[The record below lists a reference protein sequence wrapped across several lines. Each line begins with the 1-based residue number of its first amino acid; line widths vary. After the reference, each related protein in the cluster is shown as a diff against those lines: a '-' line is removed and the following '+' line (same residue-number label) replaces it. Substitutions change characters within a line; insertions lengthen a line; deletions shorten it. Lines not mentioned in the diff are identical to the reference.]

1 MDGTVQEIFAK
12 GFEAYSRDNKL
23 PLHHHKAAWH
33 LIHCRTAQLG
43 GHVRVC
49 ENGHLDGV
57 WYNSCKHRSCPQ
69 CNQIQIERWLRA
81 QQGRLIECAHRH
93 LIFTIP
99 HEFHTLWYFN
109 TTAMSQLLF
118 RTVRDTLMELL
129 QDERHLGAEP
139 GFILSLHTWGRSLAL
154 HSHLHCLITEGGL
167 TASGHWQSPKRQAF
181 LPARVLMSKFR
192 GKFIANL
199 RQAVVRDQVHLLDT
213 LSPRRFDNLLNKL
226 GRQKWNVH
234 LRQRYPHGQGVATY
248 LARYVRGGPLHNTQI
263 RGLTDTQVCYRY
275 YAHSDNPDGRK
286 INPTKLWVPI
296 EEFIRRYLQH
306 VPEPGRQ
313 RVRSY
318 GLYAHGKAHR
328 LNHAR
333 VIIQTPINCIGQ

>member
-1 MDGTVQEIFAK
+1 
-12 GFEAYSRDNKL
+12 
-23 PLHHHKAAWH
+23 
-33 LIHCRTAQLG
+33 
-43 GHVRVC
+43 
-49 ENGHLDGV
+49 
-57 WYNSCKHRSCPQ
+57 
-69 CNQIQIERWLRA
+69 
-81 QQGRLIECAHRH
+81 
-93 LIFTIP
+93 
-99 HEFHTLWYFN
+99 
-109 TTAMSQLLF
+109 
-118 RTVRDTLMELL
+118 
-129 QDERHLGAEP
+129 
-139 GFILSLHTWGRSLAL
+139 
-154 HSHLHCLITEGGL
+154 
-167 TASGHWQSPKRQAF
+167 
-181 LPARVLMSKFR
+181 MSKFR

-199 RQAVVRDQVHLLDT
+199 RQAIERDQVHLPDT
-213 LSPRRFDNLLNKL
+213 LSRPRRFDNLLNKL
-226 GRQKWNVH
+226 GRKKWNVN
-234 LRQRYPHGQGVATY
+234 LQQRYPHGQGVATY
-248 LARYVRGGPLHNTQI
+248 LARYVRGGPLHNIQI